1 VREKYVCRDLFNMP
15 SFERK
20 LRLLAAFA
28 ALFLLA
34 LAAGCTGF
42 FVNPTLTSLAVLP
55 TTASVIEGHTQQ
67 INATGTYN
75 DGSTKDLTGSATW
88 TTSDSTVATVSSGG
102 LVTAAATI
110 ASPPG
115 TATITAASGTI
126 TATSTI
132 TVNTGPLL
140 SIALTASTL
149 SPTAGST
156 FTLTAMGTY
165 SGSSQLQDITSQVS
179 WNNDNTT
186 AVSLSQGS
194 GSATANTGTSGQ
206 IAHIF
211 ATLNGINS
219 NTVTI
224 TVQ

>member
-1 VREKYVCRDLFNMP
+1 MP
-15 SFERK
+15 SFSRN
-20 LRLLAAFA
+20 LRLLALFA

-34 LAAGCTGF
+34 LAAGCRGF

-55 TTASVIEGHTQQ
+55 TTASLIEGHTQQ

-75 DGSTKDLTGSATW
+75 DGSTKDLTGSTTW

-115 TATITAASGTI
+115 SATITAASGTL

-140 SIALTASTL
+140 SIVLTTSTS

-156 FTLTAMGTY
+156 FTLTAMGTF
-165 SGSSQLQDITSQVS
+165 SGSSQAQDITSQVTWS
-179 WNNDNTT
+179 NDNTT

-211 ATLNGINS
+211 ATLSGINS
-219 NTVTI
+219 NTLTI

>member
-1 VREKYVCRDLFNMP
+1 M
-15 SFERK
+15 
-20 LRLLAAFA
+20 
-28 ALFLLA
+28 LA
-34 LAAGCTGF
+34 LASGCKGF
-42 FVNPTLTSLAVLP
+42 FVNPTLTSLSVAP
-55 TTASVIEGHTQQ
+55 TTVSLIEGNTQQ
-67 INATGTYN
+67 ISATGTYD
-75 DGSTKDLTGSATW
+75 DGSTKDLTGSADW
-88 TTSDSTVATVSSGG
+88 SSSDTSVATVAAG
-102 LVTAAATI
+102 LVKAAATI
-110 ASPPG
+110 TNPPG
-115 TATITAASGTI
+115 TATITATSGTVS
-126 TATSTI
+126 ATSTV

-140 SIALTASTL
+140 SIAITASTL
-149 SPTAGST
+149 NPTAGTT
-156 FTLTAMGTY
+156 FTLTAMGTF

-211 ATLNGINS
+211 ATLDNINS

>member
-1 VREKYVCRDLFNMP
+1 MPGFNQRLVNP
-15 SFERK
+15 KPPTHK

-28 ALFLLA
+28 ALLMLA
-34 LAAGCTGF
+34 LAAGCRGF
-42 FVNPTLTSLAVLP
+42 FVNPTLTSLAVAP
-55 TTASVIEGHTQQ
+55 TTASLIVGNTEQ
-67 INATGTYN
+67 ISATGTFD

-88 TTSDSTVATVSSGG
+88 STSDPAVATVSKGG
-102 LVTAAATI
+102 LVTAAASI
-110 ASPPG
+110 ATPPG
-115 TATITAASGTI
+115 TATITAASGTL

-140 SIALTASTL
+140 SIAITASTL
-149 SPTAGST
+149 TPTAGST
-156 FTLTAMGTY
+156 FTLTAQGTF
-165 SGSSQLQDITSQVS
+165 SGSSQVQDITTQVS
-179 WNNDNTT
+179 WTNDNTT

-211 ATLNGINS
+211 ATLDGINS
-219 NTVTI
+219 NTLTI

>member
-1 VREKYVCRDLFNMP
+1 MSCFK
-15 SFERK
+15 RK
-20 LRLLAAFA
+20 LRLLATFA
-28 ALFLLA
+28 ALSMLV
-34 LAAGCTGF
+34 LAAGCRGF
-42 FVNPTLTSLAVLP
+42 FVNPTLTSLAVAP
-55 TTASVIEGHTQQ
+55 TSVSLIQGQTRQLS
-67 INATGTYN
+67 ATGTYAADN
-75 DGSTKDLTGSATW
+75 STKDLTGSVDW
-88 TTSDSTVATVSSGG
+88 TTSDSAVATVSQGG
-102 LVTAAATI
+102 LVTAAAAI
-110 ASPPG
+110 ANPPG
-115 TATITAASGTI
+115 TATITATSGTI
-126 TATSTI
+126 TGTSTI

-156 FTLTAMGTY
+156 FTLTAQGTF
-165 SGSSQLQDITSQVS
+165 SGSSQVQDITSQVT

-206 IAHIF
+206 ISHIF

-219 NTVTI
+219 NTLTI

>member
-1 VREKYVCRDLFNMP
+1 M
-15 SFERK
+15 
-20 LRLLAAFA
+20 
-28 ALFLLA
+28 
-34 LAAGCTGF
+34 
-42 FVNPTLTSLAVLP
+42 NPTLTSLSVAP
-55 TTASVIEGHTQQ
+55 TTVSLIEGNTQQ
-67 INATGTYN
+67 ISATGTYD
-75 DGSTKDLTGSATW
+75 DGSTKDLTGSADW
-88 TTSDSTVATVSSGG
+88 SSSDTSVATVAAG
-102 LVTAAATI
+102 LVKAAATI
-110 ASPPG
+110 TNPPG
-115 TATITAASGTI
+115 TATITATSGTVS
-126 TATSTI
+126 ATSTV

-140 SIALTASTL
+140 SIAITASTL
-149 SPTAGST
+149 NPTAGTT
-156 FTLTAMGTY
+156 FTLTAMGTF

-211 ATLNGINS
+211 ATLDNINS